1 MGCQC
6 CRMIKSYIYDPSE
19 MVDVRKTDSAASS
32 LYRPHHLPGEPLGG
46 LSKQKQGFNNLGYN
60 RSNDSTLKLE
70 VDNNHVNHRLHAAPA
85 PAKEPSMQGSAPPAD
100 GGLYIIQPQ
109 ALGPRWVMQDRGA
122 SQVPVYP
129 EIREYENQRGHGERG
144 RSAARDEWDC
154 SVAECVNGLSVD
166 EIDEGVGGTPEYPC
180 DTGDEGSV
188 LSVEIHTSTTSLSSA
203 DTRDERRLPK
213 NLDVSTV
220 ESGISVMK
228 SEDEDE
234 DEEEEEKARNGVEEA
249 QSVTDSM
256 VAEAL
261 AALEAATA
269 GEDSE

>member
-1 MGCQC
+1 
-6 CRMIKSYIYDPSE
+6 MIKSYIYDPSVP
-19 MVDVRKTDSAASS
+19 VDVRKTESGEGS
-32 LYRPHHLPGEPLGG
+32 LYQPHNFSGG
-46 LSKQKQGFNNLGYN
+46 TSESNLISSHNKQKQGIHNLGY
-60 RSNDSTLKLE
+60 SKSSDSTLKLE
-70 VDNNHVNHRLHAAPA
+70 VDNNDVNHRLHAAPS
-85 PAKEPSMQGSAPPAD
+85 AKEQHRQEITSPAEV
-100 GGLYIIQPQ
+100 YIIQPEV
-109 ALGPRWVMQDRGA
+109 LGPRWRMQEKGP
-122 SQVPVYP
+122 SQIPVYP
-129 EIREYENQRGHGERG
+129 NIQEYENQTRYDERVHHVT
-144 RSAARDEWDC
+144 RNEWD
-154 SVAECVNGLSVD
+154 SSITECAIGSESLSAD

-203 DTRDERRLPK
+203 DTKDELRRPK
-213 NLDVSTV
+213 TLDFSTV

-234 DEEEEEKARNGVEEA
+234 V

-269 GEDSE
+269 GEDLE

>member
-19 MVDVRKTDSAASS
+19 EGDVRKAESSASS
-32 LYRPHHLPGEPLGG
+32 LYHPHHLSARPPRSDSLGRHG
-46 LSKQKQGFNNLGYN
+46 DQNQGFHNLGFS
-60 RSNDSTLKLE
+60 RSSDSTLKLE
-70 VDNNHVNHRLHAAPA
+70 VDNNLHNHVVHGAP
-85 PAKEPSMQGSAPPAD
+85 PSKNLSRQASAPPAEV
-100 GGLYIIQPQ
+100 YIIQPQ
-109 ALGPRWVMQDRGA
+109 ALGSKWVVLDRGP

-129 EIREYENQRGHGERG
+129 DTEGYQTQSGYGEDPPRPTRTRWG
-144 RSAARDEWDC
+144 GGGDSPSADET
-154 SVAECVNGLSVD
+154 
-166 EIDEGVGGTPEYPC
+166 DEGVGGTPEYLG

-188 LSVEIHTSTTSLSSA
+188 LSVDIQTSTTSLSSL
-203 DTRDERRLPK
+203 DTRDGLRPPK
-213 NLDVSTV
+213 TPDASTV
-220 ESGISVMK
+220 ESGISVAR

-234 DEEEEEKARNGVEEA
+234 PRREGGGGEA

-269 GEDSE
+269 GEDVE

>member
-19 MVDVRKTDSAASS
+19 VVDVRKTDSAGSS
-32 LYRPHHLPGEPLGG
+32 LYHPHRLPGSGPLD
-46 LSKQKQGFNNLGYN
+46 SHNKQKQGFNNLGYSK
-60 RSNDSTLKLE
+60 SNDSTLKLE
-70 VDNNHVNHRLHAAPA
+70 VDNNHVNQRLHAAHP
-85 PAKEPSMQGSAPPAD
+85 PAKEPNKQGSTPPAD
-100 GGLYIIQPQ
+100 GGLYIIQPET
-109 ALGPRWVMQDRGA
+109 LGPRWVMQDKGPI
-122 SQVPVYP
+122 QVPVYP
-129 EIREYENQRGHGERG
+129 DMKDYENQRSYGERG
-144 RSAARDEWDC
+144 RSTTRNEWDN
-154 SVAECVNGLSVD
+154 SITECGIRCGSLSAD

-203 DTRDERRLPK
+203 DTRDGLRFPK
-213 NLDVSTV
+213 TPDVSTV

-228 SEDEDE
+228 SEDE
-234 DEEEEEKARNGVEEA
+234 EEEV